1 MTSED
6 RFKDLSDLD
15 YLGDIQNRNTE
26 GIHRIN
32 LTVSRMEVSRRELKI
47 MADSDQQEHA
57 TSTRN
62 QQHDVQGSRLTVMS
76 NEAEQKRSM
85 EGKGGGSTKG

>member
-1 MTSED
+1 
-6 RFKDLSDLD
+6 
-15 YLGDIQNRNTE
+15 
-26 GIHRIN
+26 
-32 LTVSRMEVSRRELKI
+32 

-62 QQHDVQGSRLTVMS
+62 QQHDVRGSRLTVMS

>member
-15 YLGDIQNRNTE
+15 YLGDIQNRSTE

-32 LTVSRMEVSRRELKI
+32 LTVSRMEISRRKLKV

-57 TSTRN
+57 ASTRD
-62 QQHDVQGSRLTVMS
+62 QQHDVWGSRLTVLS
-76 NEAEQKRSM
+76 NEAE
-85 EGKGGGSTKG
+85 